1 MQHRRGAAP
10 RLKRMSTETSI
21 GPEDDLGGNENHGN
35 ADGCGN
41 KTLGD
46 KVQQAREPAAGA
58 QPASEPAPGAGGV
71 LDDAGAQ
78 VPAGVPGARPRP
90 GIANGPASYPD
101 GPNVEDSPWELEA
114 ARGHLPKDPNR

>member
-1 MQHRRGAAP
+1 
-10 RLKRMSTETSI
+10 MSTETSI
-21 GPEDDLGGNENHGN
+21 GPDGDRGGNENHGN

-46 KVQQAREPAAGA
+46 KVPQDREPAAGA
-58 QPASEPAPGAGGV
+58 GV
-71 LDDAGAQ
+71 LDEAGAQ

-90 GIANGPASYPD
+90 GVARGAASYPD

-114 ARGHLPKDPNR
+114 ARGKLPEDPNR

>member
-1 MQHRRGAAP
+1 
-10 RLKRMSTETSI
+10 MSTETSI
-21 GPEDDLGGNENHGN
+21 GPEPDRGGNENHGN

-46 KVQQAREPAAGA
+46 KVTQQPPAGA
-58 QPASEPAPGAGGV
+58 GDV
-71 LDDAGAQ
+71 LDEAGAQ

-90 GIANGPASYPD
+90 GIAKGPASYPD

-114 ARGHLPKDPNR
+114 ARGHLPRDKG

>member
-1 MQHRRGAAP
+1 MN
-10 RLKRMSTETSI
+10 TETSI
-21 GPEDDLGGNENHGN
+21 GPEDGGGNDNHGN

-46 KVQQAREPAAGA
+46 KTAQQPPEGA
-58 QPASEPAPGAGGV
+58 DV
-71 LDDAGAQ
+71 LDEAGAQ

-90 GIANGPASYPD
+90 GVAKGPQSYPD

-114 ARGHLPKDPNR
+114 ARGKLPKDR